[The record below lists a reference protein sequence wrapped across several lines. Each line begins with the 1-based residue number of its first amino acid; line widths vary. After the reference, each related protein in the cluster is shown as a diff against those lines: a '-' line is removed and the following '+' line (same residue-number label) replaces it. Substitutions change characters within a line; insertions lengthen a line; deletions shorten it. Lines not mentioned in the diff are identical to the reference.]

1 MSDMLDV
8 IHFFLE
14 EDSTNVSTAEQ
25 AEAKD
30 AIRVSIY
37 RTMYGMEYKYASSKS
52 NNNHLSNLDEPFG
65 DDDDMPVPVD
75 PFAKSNAVKPFVPAT
90 DFNPDAAKPFGRA
103 LDAPLG

>member
-8 IHFFLE
+8 IHFFFE

-25 AEAKD
+25 AEAKNS
-30 AIRVSIY
+30 IRVSIY
-37 RTMYGMEYKYASSKS
+37 RTMYNMEYKYGSDKS
-52 NNNHLSNLDEPFG
+52 NNNFSNLDEPFG

-75 PFAKSNAVKPFVPAT
+75 PFSKSNTIKPFVPAT
-90 DFNPDAAKPFGRA
+90 DFNPDAAKPFGRV

>member
-14 EDSTNVSTAEQ
+14 EDSTSMSTAEQ

-30 AIRVSIY
+30 SIRVSLY
-37 RTMYGMEYKYASSKS
+37 RSMYDVEYKYGSSKAKVDY
-52 NNNHLSNLDEPFG
+52 SNLDDPLDEAY
-65 DDDDMPVPVD
+65 DDMPVPID
-75 PFAKSNAVKPFVPAT
+75 PFARSNSVKPYTPATNFDPDAVKPF
-90 DFNPDAAKPFGRA
+90 GSA

>member
-30 AIRVSIY
+30 SIRISIY
-37 RTMYGMEYKYASSKS
+37 KNMYDTEYKYASTKS
-52 NNNHLSNLDEPFG
+52 STGIENLDDPFG
-65 DDDDMPVPVD
+65 DDDDDMPVPVD
-75 PFAKSNAVKPFVPAT
+75 PFARSNVVKPYVPPT
-90 DFNPDAAKPFGRA
+90 DFDPDAAKPFGRI